1 MDYHGLV
8 KSLDLPAGWAPPTD
22 LAYDDIAPARSAG
35 PTWTT
40 MWWCFDPKQIPGK
53 EAAGLLP
60 LFFLACGLRQR

>member
-40 MWWCFDPKQIPGK
+40 M
-53 EAAGLLP
+53 
-60 LFFLACGLRQR
+60 